1 MDCEQDRPRLGFPR
15 DGFISG
21 AVTLLATVLLGYA
34 AISPVAAWTQGT
46 PGLWAAAVAA
56 LICLAAGMMA
66 LGLIER
72 LSASNPLASALGGMT
87 LRMVVPLSAVAAV
100 YWWDGPLTE
109 TGMVFYVLAF
119 YMITLAVETYLAVR
133 KV

>member
-21 AVTLLATVLLGYA
+21 AVTLLATVVLGYA
-34 AISPVAAWTQGT
+34 AISPVAAWTQGML
-46 PGLWAAAVAA
+46 GLWAAAVAA

-66 LGLIER
+66 LGLIEG

-100 YWWDGPLTE
+100 YWWDGPLAE

>member
-1 MDCEQDRPRLGFPR
+1 MDCDQDRPRLGFPR

-21 AVTLLATVLLGYA
+21 SVTLLATVLLGYA
-34 AISPVAAWTQGT
+34 AISPVAAWTQGM